1 MPFTPLAALLTRLT
15 KFRMINK
22 LILLVLLVPALSLA
36 AVDDPFLEAETQ
48 LLSLQ
53 EDQIKLSLEK
63 TEIENQIKHL
73 NEKIKDRKILLLK
86 RLKAQSRLKNY
97 RWGELFL
104 KQDLNELN
112 RNLKIIKNLNAF
124 DLELHKEYTTSLR
137 LLALSQ
143 KNLAETEKLISFNI
157 EQYQKQI
164 EQLRQLEEI
173 RLVQLMK
180 ENVDSLLV
188 FKGKLARPLEGKPS
202 EDFGTLKDKSNL
214 YFLINKG
221 ERYKTNVGSAVK
233 SVGLGVVIFSDA
245 LTGWRETLIV
255 QHSDNY
261 YSVYAGVKASTK
273 KIGDTV
279 LKGEKLA
286 LTAGSEFYFELRHYA
301 NPINPKAWYE
311 EQP

>member
-1 MPFTPLAALLTRLT
+1 
-15 KFRMINK
+15 MIK
-22 LILLVLLVPALSLA
+22 IVFIILFLPVFVLS
-36 AVDDPFLEAETQ
+36 AVEDPFLEAETQ
-48 LLSLQ
+48 LLALQ

-63 TEIENQIKHL
+63 TEIENQIAQLK
-73 NEKIKDRKILLLK
+73 EKIKDRKILLLK
-86 RLKAQSRLKNY
+86 RLKAQARLKNY

-124 DLELHKEYTTSLR
+124 DLELHKEYSTSLK
-137 LLALSQ
+137 LLALAQ
-143 KNLAETEKLISFNI
+143 KNLSETEKLIGFNI
-157 EQYQKQI
+157 EQYEKQI
-164 EQLRQLEEI
+164 EQLKQLEQI
-173 RLVQLMK
+173 RLAQLMK

-188 FKGKLARPLEGKPS
+188 FKGKLTRPLEGKPS

-221 ERYKTNVGSAVK
+221 ERYKTTAGKAVK

-273 KIGDTV
+273 KIGDSV
-279 LKGEKLA
+279 SKGEKIA
-286 LTAGSEFYFELRHYA
+286 LTSESEFYFELRHYA

>member
-1 MPFTPLAALLTRLT
+1 MIKIIFLFLFVPF
-15 KFRMINK
+15 
-22 LILLVLLVPALSLA
+22 LSLA
-36 AVDDPFLEAETQ
+36 AVEDPFLEAETQ

-53 EDQIKLSLEK
+53 EDQIKLSIEK

-73 NEKIKDRKILLLK
+73 KDKIQSRKILLLK
-86 RLKAQSRLKNY
+86 RLKAQVRLKNY

-124 DLELHKEYTTSLR
+124 DLELHKEYNSNLR

-143 KNLAETEKLISFNI
+143 KNLADTEKLIAFNI

-164 EQLRQLEEI
+164 EQLKQLEQI
-173 RLVQLMK
+173 RLTQLMK
-180 ENVDSLLV
+180 EKVDSLLV
-188 FKGKLARPLEGKPS
+188 FKGQLARPLEGKPVD
-202 EDFGTLKDKSNL
+202 EFGTLKDKSNL

-221 ERYKTNVGSAVK
+221 ERYKTNAGNAVK

-245 LTGWRETLIV
+245 LAGWRETLIV

-261 YSVYAGVKASTK
+261 YSVYAGIKATTK
-273 KIGDTV
+273 KVGDTV
-279 LKGEKLA
+279 AKGEKLA

-311 EQP
+311 EQL